1 MVQWSQNVGSI
12 YCTSN
17 TYIKVCRLDLD
28 SLPED
33 DGADLE
39 GVGAA
44 VLTLQSLEHHEVHQY
59 NAIQYSTVQCFSRQ
73 LVTLVKNDIL
83 APKSIDNRKVHQY
96 STVQTST
103 LPIQTNRDISTVHY
117 RAALL
122 PLLGQFST
130 ARHSKMLLLLL

>member
-1 MVQWSQNVGSI
+1 MGAITTKRVVIISAYVYYLVGFIIRVRIRIRNTAIRVIILKFDEMVQWSQNVGSI

-44 VLTLQSLEHHEVHQY
+44 VL
-59 NAIQYSTVQCFSRQ
+59 
-73 LVTLVKNDIL
+73 
-83 APKSIDNRKVHQY
+83 
-96 STVQTST
+96 
-103 LPIQTNRDISTVHY
+103 
-117 RAALL
+117 AL
-122 PLLGQFST
+122 
-130 ARHSKMLLLLL
+130 